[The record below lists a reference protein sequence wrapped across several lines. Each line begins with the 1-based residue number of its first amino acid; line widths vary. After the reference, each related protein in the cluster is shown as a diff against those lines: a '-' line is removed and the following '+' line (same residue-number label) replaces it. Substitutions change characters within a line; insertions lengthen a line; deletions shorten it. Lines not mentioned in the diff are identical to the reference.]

1 MTRQVAAV
9 AVKAVAVV
17 VMTAVPTTAIASVA
31 VTAGHTA
38 SLSTRAKSSFE
49 GVLTYWHALFTM
61 ELTNEKDN
69 NIYSY

>member
-38 SLSTRAKSSFE
+38 SLSTRVNLY
-49 GVLTYWHALFTM
+49 GGC
-61 ELTNEKDN
+61 EKRHILHN
-69 NIYSY
+69 YRMY